1 MFTHVKLLEKSAKN
15 AKNVHIN
22 INPPYGYRKDENDPK
37 KWVIDEEPAK
47 IIREIFQ
54 LYLDGRNA
62 TQISKEMK
70 KRGYDAPGDYLAKR
84 NQYTKGKA
92 VSFETP
98 TAIWHPGTILNI
110 LDRYE
115 YCGHNNLCKPIAD
128 VILFVVEYN
137 DVLQF
142 PVVAHI
148 GHVSIHDFA
157 IAYCLSGF
165 PISASESLAV
175 PRYGCVF
182 FLDLEKPSCAICIV
196 NFVTV
201 P

>member
-1 MFTHVKLLEKSAKN
+1 MGSFFN
-15 AKNVHIN
+15 AM
-22 INPPYGYRKDENDPK
+22 
-37 KWVIDEEPAK
+37 
-47 IIREIFQ
+47 
-54 LYLDGRNA
+54 
-62 TQISKEMK
+62 S
-70 KRGYDAPGDYLAKR
+70 
-84 NQYTKGKA
+84 
-92 VSFETP
+92 
-98 TAIWHPGTILNI
+98 
-110 LDRYE
+110 LDR
-115 YCGHNNLCKPIAD
+115 CNNLCKPIAD
-128 VILFVVEYN
+128 VILFVVEHN
-137 DVLQF
+137 NVLQF

-157 IAYCLSGF
+157 IAYCMSGF

>member
-1 MFTHVKLLEKSAKN
+1 MFNAMSLE
-15 AKNVHIN
+15 
-22 INPPYGYRKDENDPK
+22 R
-37 KWVIDEEPAK
+37 
-47 IIREIFQ
+47 
-54 LYLDGRNA
+54 
-62 TQISKEMK
+62 
-70 KRGYDAPGDYLAKR
+70 
-84 NQYTKGKA
+84 
-92 VSFETP
+92 
-98 TAIWHPGTILNI
+98 
-110 LDRYE
+110 
-115 YCGHNNLCKPIAD
+115 CNNLCKPIAD

-182 FLDLEKPSCAICIV
+182 FLDLEKLSCAICIV